1 MIRELKANFIRRIL
15 TRAGNWTFLGG
26 VRRSVEAAQASLEAT
41 QEDLYNVLVSL
52 LAEVA
57 LNYPIQFQ
65 VDAK

>member
-1 MIRELKANFIRRIL
+1 
-15 TRAGNWTFLGG
+15 

>member
-1 MIRELKANFIRRIL
+1 
-15 TRAGNWTFLGG
+15 

-41 QEDLYNVLVSL
+41 QEDLHNVLVSL